1 MAEAEEME
9 EALSSAEAGIDIDL
23 PPLTASE
30 EQRKKISQTFTR
42 TRARYR
48 NFRSRLAHDI
58 TKTNVLPKDLQLK
71 LISELDKRLDVD
83 LDELLNSPKL
93 RVKLSPA
100 KLDKLLLELYDGVT
114 KGPGGDVFRVI
125 GGGANVGRQALYI
138 KQQQSGKRPIYPGKQ
153 PLEDFAS
160 FPDGP
165 TSLAKRALKRN
176 PPQNCESK
184 ETEAP
189 KMSLIGRKFRSNPP
203 CGVRVVSPSSFT
215 QFLPSKHRYVPL
227 I

>member
-1 MAEAEEME
+1 M
-9 EALSSAEAGIDIDL
+9 
-23 PPLTASE
+23 
-30 EQRKKISQTFTR
+30 
-42 TRARYR
+42 
-48 NFRSRLAHDI
+48 
-58 TKTNVLPKDLQLK
+58 K

-138 KQQQSGKRPIYPGKQ
+138 KQQQSGKRPIYPGRMQ

-160 FPDGP
+160 FPDGDGP
-165 TSLAKRALKRN
+165 TSLVKRALKRN
-176 PPQNCESK
+176 LPQKRVDK
-184 ETEAP
+184 EKEVP
-189 KMSLIGRKFRSNPP
+189 KMTHIGKTIRSNPP
-203 CGVRVVSPSSFT
+203 VGVRVVSPGKFT
-215 QFLPSKHRYVPL
+215 QSLPSRHRYVPL